1 MRGDPRT
8 MSVRSSVI
16 VPSRR
21 WSVWITHPTRTPRR
35 SKQEKLE
42 VIERL
47 NREERRRRRSGEYVP
62 DLRMLWRWH

>member
-8 MSVRSSVI
+8 MSASSSVI

-21 WSVWITHPTRTPRR
+21 WSVRITRPTRRPRR
-35 SKQEKLE
+35 SKEERLE
-42 VIERL
+42 LIERL

-62 DLRMLWRWH
+62 DLRMLWRWR